1 MQHMNSRD
9 TTLCI
14 FAKAPRAGDV
24 KTRLAATIGA
34 DAAARLADAFF
45 WDTLALAQQ
54 LASVRVVVALSGD
67 EQLLPAIRDRVE
79 VWPQG
84 EGDLG
89 ARLER
94 SLRRALTETPRALAI
109 GTDSPGL
116 PMAHLEQA
124 LAALDTHDAVLGPAD
139 DGGFYLLGLRT
150 CPEGLL
156 FGVPWSSADTLE
168 QTHAR
173 LTERGRTVRLLAP
186 WFDVDREEDL
196 ERLRALLGAGVIHA
210 PATCQVLGIRPAVVP
225 P

>member
-1 MQHMNSRD
+1 MNARD

-14 FAKAPRAGDV
+14 FAKAPRAGAV

-45 WDTLALAQQ
+45 WDTLELAEQ
-54 LASVRVVVALSGD
+54 LAPVRVVVALSGN
-67 EQLLPAIRDRVE
+67 EMLLPALRDRVD

-94 SLRRALTETPRALAI
+94 NLRRALTESPRVLAV

-116 PMAHLEQA
+116 PVALLVQA

-139 DGGFYLLGLRT
+139 DGGFYLLGTRT

-156 FGVPWSSADTLE
+156 SGLPWSSANTREKTL
-168 QTHAR
+168 AR
-173 LTERGRTVRLLAP
+173 LEERGLTVKVLAP
-186 WFDVDREEDL
+186 WFDVDREQDL
-196 ERLRALLGAGVIHA
+196 ERLRTLLGAGEIHA
-210 PATCQVLGIRPAVVP
+210 PATCRVLGIRPEVVAP
-225 P
+225 